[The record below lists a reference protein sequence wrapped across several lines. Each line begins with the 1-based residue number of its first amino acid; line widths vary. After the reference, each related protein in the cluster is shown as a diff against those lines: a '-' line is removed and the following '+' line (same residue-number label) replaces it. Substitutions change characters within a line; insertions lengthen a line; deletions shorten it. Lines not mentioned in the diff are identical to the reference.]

1 MIGVDFYAC
10 KANTANK
17 DHPEM
22 AFTNDLTFCGYKKK
36 TKEIQQ
42 ESKFLQL
49 TMLEYSEYI
58 K

>member
-10 KANTANK
+10 KANTVNK

-22 AFTNDLTFCGYKKK
+22 AFTTDLTICGYKKK

-42 ESKFLQL
+42 ESKLPSVNNVRIL
-49 TMLEYSEYI
+49 RVH
-58 K
+58 